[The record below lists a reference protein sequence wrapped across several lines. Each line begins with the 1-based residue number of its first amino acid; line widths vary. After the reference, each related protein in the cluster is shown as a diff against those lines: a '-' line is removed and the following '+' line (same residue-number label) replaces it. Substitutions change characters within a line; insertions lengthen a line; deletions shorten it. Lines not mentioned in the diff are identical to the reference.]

1 MAISDADLRDYGKG
15 VSPDCIETEN
25 VSGDGRQ
32 NVQAEK
38 VHQPICPG
46 RETKETICR
55 LQKAFRI
62 LQPLFVVTLQELLV
76 GRTANNQ
83 SQFPGQVVTVLNSGI
98 HSLRA
103 GGGVNVRR
111 IAGDETATSIKLV
124 YVTNVYLVAREP
136 FDIVNVEIEFCFR
149 FDSLFNFFVQNVAFI
164 FVEFFGK
171 YADYAIALFAFEWKE
186 NHE

>member
-38 VHQPICPG
+38 VHQ
-46 RETKETICR
+46 TICR

-62 LQPLFVVTLQELLV
+62 LQPLLVVTLQELLA
-76 GRTANNQ
+76 GLTANNQ

-111 IAGDETATSIKLV
+111 IAGDETATSTKLV
-124 YVTNVYLVAREP
+124 YVTNLYLVAREP

-171 YADYAIALFAFEWKE
+171 YADDAIALFAFEWKE